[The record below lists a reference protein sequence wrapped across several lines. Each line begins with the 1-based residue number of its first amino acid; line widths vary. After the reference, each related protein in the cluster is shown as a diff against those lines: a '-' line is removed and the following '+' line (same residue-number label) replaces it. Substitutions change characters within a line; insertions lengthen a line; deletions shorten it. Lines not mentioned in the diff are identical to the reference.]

1 MTRLSP
7 ADERSP
13 IPNPTLARLVA
24 VVAATIATATA
35 PAITAAAVPT
45 RTQARSI
52 PANLCTLPVKSQL
65 KALGVTAK
73 CTSTK
78 TAIGAGAHWGAP
90 THGIGI
96 TVWTSVPASRF
107 KSTYAKLGTPV
118 QLGNFAREADGPMGV
133 TLNAWVGN
141 VGLSVTLVHR
151 AGGNK
156 AARPLV
162 LAFAKAIAKQ
172 L

>member
-1 MTRLSP
+1 MPYSRFTRL
-7 ADERSP
+7 A
-13 IPNPTLARLVA
+13 A
-24 VVAATIATATA
+24 VLAATVATAL
-35 PAITAAAVPT
+35 PITAAAAPT
-45 RTQARSI
+45 RSQVRSI
-52 PANLCTLPVKSQL
+52 PTNLCTLAVKSQL

-78 TAIGAGAHWGAP
+78 TAIGEGAHWGGP

-96 TVWTSVPASRF
+96 TVWTSVAASRF
-107 KSTYAKLGTPV
+107 KSAYAKLGTPV
-118 QLGNFAREADGPMGV
+118 QLGSFAREADGPMGV

-151 AGGNK
+151 AALNE
-156 AARPLV
+156 AARPPV
-162 LAFAKAIAKQ
+162 LAFAKAVAKQ